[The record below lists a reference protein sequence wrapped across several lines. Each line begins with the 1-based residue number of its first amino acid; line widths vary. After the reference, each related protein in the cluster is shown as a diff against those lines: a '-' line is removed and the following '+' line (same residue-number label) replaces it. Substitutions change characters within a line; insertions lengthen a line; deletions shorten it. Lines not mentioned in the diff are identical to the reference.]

1 MNFKS
6 IALLACAFALAA
18 CEKNGVQDITGAA
31 PGARDR
37 KSVV

>member
-1 MNFKS
+1 MANLKS
-6 IALLACAFALAA
+6 QAIYLALRERILST
-18 CEKNGVQDITGAA
+18 DIE